1 MKTAAAKGRSLFS
14 LAALCVALAAVPAQA
29 ARLLPSSQGLDAA
42 PRVAELVNLEQP
54 PSLHVAGLP
63 LFTLE
68 DYWLVTVLSAIDESA
83 SAPSQAIPTIFQKS
97 SESPDVAPIREPRCS
112 V

>member
-14 LAALCVALAAVPAQA
+14 LAALCLALAAVPAQA

-42 PRVAELVNLEQP
+42 PRIAELVNLEQP
-54 PSLHVAGLP
+54 PSPHVAGLP

-68 DYWLVTVLSAIDESA
+68 DHWLVTVLSAIDESA
-83 SAPSQAIPTIFQKS
+83 SAPSQAIPTNLRKS
-97 SESPDVAPIREPRCS
+97 SGSPDLGTVAFP
-112 V
+112 